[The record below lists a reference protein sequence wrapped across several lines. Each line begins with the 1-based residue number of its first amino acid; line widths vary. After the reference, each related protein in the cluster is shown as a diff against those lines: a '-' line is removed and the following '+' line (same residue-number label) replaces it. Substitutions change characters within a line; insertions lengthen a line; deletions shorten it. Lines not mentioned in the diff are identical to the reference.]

1 MNISSIIDIIDG
13 QLQNS
18 PSISFIYNIK
28 TDPKKVIEGDL
39 FLVKNKDDIEIA
51 MQNGA
56 FAIVYDFEIEVLDKE
71 IAWIRVSSVYQA
83 LVKLFRFK
91 FSTLNLEVYYC
102 DKVTYDLINIY
113 KSSKKEIHLIS
124 SNLLRSTKIIEN
136 LSEEEIFFCA
146 DEELIKKIYP
156 NYKVFSTKEYKID
169 NLIEHS
175 LFETSFSYEE
185 RYFNKLKIPSL
196 YINQFLNVYNF
207 LNMDIDFHKLMKLT
221 HFKPIFVDKYLNIID
236 FGKSNKFI
244 VCQKNLELLVNEIKY
259 LEKKYKYGKTIFISP
274 IYIEGLDEAQIVLE
288 DLNNLKQVIK
298 KENFNAIYI
307 MGYDKFKVE
316 ETLKLSLHE
325 SAELF

>member
-13 QLQNS
+13 ELQNS

-39 FLVKNKDDIEIA
+39 FLAKNYEEIIIA
-51 MQNGA
+51 LKNGA
-56 FAIVYDFEIEVLDKE
+56 FGIVYDFEMEVLDKE
-71 IAWIRVSSVYQA
+71 IAWIKVFSVDES

-91 FSTLNLEVYYC
+91 FSTFNLEVYYC
-102 DKVTYDLINIY
+102 DKVTFDLLNIFKY
-113 KSSKKEIHLIS
+113 LNKQIKLIS
-124 SNLLRSTKIIEN
+124 SKLYRSTKIIEN
-136 LSEEEIFFCA
+136 IREDEIFFCS
-146 DEELIKKIYP
+146 DEELIKNIYP
-156 NYKVFSTKEYKID
+156 NYKKFSQRDYKID

-185 RYFNKLKIPSL
+185 KYFQKLKIPSL
-196 YINQFLNVYNF
+196 YINQFLDVHNF
-207 LNMDIDFHKLMKLT
+207 FDTDLDFHKLAKFS

-244 VCQKNLELLVNEIKY
+244 ICQKNLDLLVNEISY

-274 IYIEGLDEAQIVLE
+274 IFIENLKEKQIVLE
-288 DLNNLKQVIK
+288 NLDDLKQVIK

-307 MGYDKFKVE
+307 MGYDKIKVE
-316 ETLKLSLHE
+316 EILRLSLHE
-325 SAELF
+325 NTELF